1 MATSVGLNFR
11 LTAAVDKFE
20 AGMRDVEKRLNGIE
34 RSSKQTARG
43 MKILATIEV
52 GKLLVGGLT
61 KVFNVIS
68 SGVSSVTQFASQA
81 AAAAD
86 AIGKLSSMTGMAA
99 EPLQVFTQIAA
110 YGGVSSTQFGD
121 ALQKMSRGMGEAA
134 NGTGTAKR
142 AIESMG
148 LSVNDLLK
156 MSPSQQFM
164 ALGTA
169 IQGIEDPAKR
179 SAAAAD
185 IFGRSGTKLIPM
197 FEDLEGN
204 AKATAK
210 EMLELG
216 QVLSGTQVDNIEA
229 MNDSFEKVRKTAF
242 TIGQKVLANF
252 APAITEANEKL
263 LEFIKN
269 FQFKGEQGGQAFVKF
284 VTEAFTEAAVKL
296 KEWGEWFL
304 IKLQDFLAMMTPV
317 FEKLSKLLAD
327 YLGVDRY
334 SSDSANEADQRIRAI
349 EEKLERGARLAEHYQ
364 AAINSGLDVFGNNQ
378 KNLNALQ
385 KEMHLYE
392 LQKQDAVKQIANA
405 EESYYQERRKQLF
418 GFSESVAEGEKSAS
432 QALNGFFDS
441 LKQVKGADIAAAF
454 GNVKDAAAAV
464 AARLPTFDDAVGAT
478 SQALD
483 MLRDPAPLVRDAMN
497 MLGRGFDNTLAKL
510 GISRDSLMKF
520 AEQVTYAQSITGRFA
535 AATGRFGDLIHSA
548 LADGGSYIAKGASSA
563 AQALMDILQPL
574 GWTKD
579 AVEAFGAQLNAHKNF
594 KQQLIDNAMS
604 DWDRVAKQRL
614 QYYINQGANPFEAF
628 HAMYAARQQQL
639 QTVTDKFDAA
649 EKAWI
654 KSTGGLTGQM
664 DITAE
669 GVKLA
674 TEEITKKLSAAGV
687 AAKEGI
693 EKATGLIKGLFGFG
707 EGADVPSLDLPDPT
721 EELEKQTPILERV
734 ARAAE
739 GFGDDFL
746 MATIGY

>member
-1 MATSVGLNFR
+1 MATAVGMNFKM
-11 LTAAVDKFE
+11 TASIAKFQASMDKVE
-20 AGMRDVEKRLNGIE
+20 AKLKGIE
-34 RSSKQTARG
+34 QSGRQTASG
-43 MKILATIEV
+43 MSLLAKIEV

-86 AIGKLSSMTGMAA
+86 AIGKLSSMTGMAE

-242 TIGQKVLANF
+242 TIGQQVLANF
-252 APAITEANEKL
+252 APAITQANEKL

-334 SSDSANEADQRIRAI
+334 SSDPANEADQRIRAI
-349 EEKLERGARLAEHYQ
+349 EEKLERGARLAEQYQ

-385 KEMHLYE
+385 KKMHLYE

-432 QALNGFFDS
+432 QALDGFFDS

-483 MLRDPAPLVRDAMN
+483 MLRDPAPLVRDAMT
-497 MLGRGFDNTLAKL
+497 MLGRGFDNTLTKL
-510 GISRDSLMKF
+510 GVSRDALIKF
-520 AEQVTYAQSITGRFA
+520 AEKVTYAQSITGRFA
-535 AATGRFGDLIHSA
+535 DAAGGFTDLLHSA
-548 LADGGSYIAKGASSA
+548 LNDSGSYIVKGANSA

-579 AVEAFGAQLNAHKNF
+579 AVEAFAAQLDAHKNF

-628 HAMYAARQQQL
+628 HAMYGERQQML
-639 QTVTDKFDAA
+639 SSVTAEVDKA

-654 KSTGGLTGQM
+654 KATGGLTGQM
-664 DITAE
+664 DITTE
-669 GVKLA
+669 GIKTASEEIQKKLA
-674 TEEITKKLSAAGV
+674 DAGET
-687 AAKEGI
+687 ARKGI
-693 EKATGLIKGLFGFG
+693 EKVTGYLQDLFGLG
-707 EGADVPSLDLPDPT
+707 EGADVPSLDIPDPT
-721 EELEKQTPILERV
+721 EELEKQTPILERIG
-734 ARAAE
+734 RAAE
-739 GFGDDFL
+739 DFGKNFVV
-746 MATIGY
+746 APIG